1 MIFGFVKRDRSV
13 PTQGLS
19 NKIYNEVTHSF
30 NVCNYNVM
38 YIKCAFKLKYRATV
52 DVQFQGK
59 DGLFQERT
67 NRRTF
72 TSQSRQIRRKKKSKS
87 DILVVCLFIFST
99 CLV

>member
-59 DGLFQERT
+59 DGENKQKDIHFTEQT
-67 NRRTF
+67 NEEE
-72 TSQSRQIRRKKKSKS
+72 KEE
-87 DILVVCLFIFST
+87 
-99 CLV
+99 